1 MGKNI
6 LKNKNKKTNKL
17 NFIIIIIIIIFHINN
32 GWGEVRCPAHNMN
45 LGMHI
50 IDTIVHYMQYKYSL
64 STK

>member
-1 MGKNI
+1 MHGQKH
-6 LKNKNKKTNKL
+6 LKKKKKPNKL
-17 NFIIIIIIIIFHINN
+17 NFIIIIIFFFQINN
-32 GWGEVRCPAHNMN
+32 GCGEVRCPAHNMN